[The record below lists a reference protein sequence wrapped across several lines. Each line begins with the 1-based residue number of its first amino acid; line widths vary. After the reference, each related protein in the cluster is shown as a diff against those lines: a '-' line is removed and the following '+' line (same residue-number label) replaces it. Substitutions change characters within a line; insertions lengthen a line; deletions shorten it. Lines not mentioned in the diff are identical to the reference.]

1 MKIKMFISE
10 KANILLPG
18 NKRKSRVQ
26 SLVPANI
33 TSEFGGWMTNYLD
46 KEIVLDLIRY
56 VDQIHMTDK
65 LWTLACDLASIL
77 TSA

>member
-1 MKIKMFISE
+1 MIEKGYAEEGLLSPMKIKMFISE

-33 TSEFGGWMTNYLD
+33 TSEFGIEAISFDNTIEEMNNIQ
-46 KEIVLDLIRY
+46 E
-56 VDQIHMTDK
+56 
-65 LWTLACDLASIL
+65 SIMFC
-77 TSA
+77 